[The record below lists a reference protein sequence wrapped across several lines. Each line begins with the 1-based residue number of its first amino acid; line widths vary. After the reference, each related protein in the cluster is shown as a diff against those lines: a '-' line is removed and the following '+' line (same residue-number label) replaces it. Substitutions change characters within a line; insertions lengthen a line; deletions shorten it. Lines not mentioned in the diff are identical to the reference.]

1 MVRLNMQIFPEA
13 RRDALAAFEALTTY
27 QAHCQQCIPL
37 QHLPNS
43 TKALTLEYLVDIYGC
58 GFVKST
64 LCHNLSTANHVLH
77 P

>member
-13 RRDALAAFEALTTY
+13 VRDALVAFKVLTNY
-27 QAHCQQCIPL
+27 QVHHPQYIPP

-43 TKALTLEYLVDIYGC
+43 AKALTLEYLVDIYGC
-58 GFVKST
+58 GFAKST
-64 LCHNLSTANHVLH
+64 LYHNLSTANHVLH